1 MSYKEINV
9 SKSQPFVASYE
20 KCMKERM
27 IIKRFSKS
35 TYNGIKK
42 YIEKRFII
50 KEDTSA
56 TQCTIIINILTIF

>member
-1 MSYKEINV
+1 
-9 SKSQPFVASYE
+9 
-20 KCMKERM
+20 MKERM

-42 YIEKRFII
+42 YIEKRFVI

-56 TQCTIIINILTIF
+56 TQCTIVINILTIF